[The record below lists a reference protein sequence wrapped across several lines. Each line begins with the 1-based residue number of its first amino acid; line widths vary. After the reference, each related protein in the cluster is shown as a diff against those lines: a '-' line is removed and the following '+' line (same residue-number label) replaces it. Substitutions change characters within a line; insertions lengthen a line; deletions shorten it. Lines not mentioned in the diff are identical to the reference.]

1 MGQATIYGIYWSIT
15 SWISWLIYDYMY
27 IYIIFIYKR
36 HTWNWNHSLAE
47 MHIQVLG
54 LGTMRKTGWTMTC
67 QHCWCEPGHLGHLAF
82 DPLPCWQMFRMTW
95 LRSPCWT
102 IATGQHWGMWNCSRP
117 GSPQMGFHSL
127 WIFSGSMYTNST
139 AHPECR
145 CPANQS
151 TLSGVST
158 SYNQHQLT

>member
-1 MGQATIYGIYWSIT
+1 MGEATIYGI
-15 SWISWLIYDYMY
+15 LY
-27 IYIIFIYKR
+27 IYIWVLPGRLMAIKIIYGI
-36 HTWNWNHSLAE
+36 HSLAE
-47 MHIQVLG
+47 IHIQVLG
-54 LGTMRKTGWTMTC
+54 LGTIRKTGWTMTC

-127 WIFSGSMYTNST
+127 WMFSGSMYTNST